1 MIPRW
6 LPLGTVMPAHWKIS
20 LDLLPAQVTQTTKL
34 LKFFI
39 ISNPLPTFEEK
50 TKVLLGLA

>member
-1 MIPRW
+1 
-6 LPLGTVMPAHWKIS
+6 MPAHWKIS

-39 ISNPLPTFEEK
+39 KSNPLPTFEEK
-50 TKVLLGLA
+50 TKVPLGLA